1 MRPDRS
7 SEPRGITVLF
17 DGYWWVDG
25 PTANRTVQRDLIT
38 SWIAAHPDDDVVLAV
53 RKGHDLSAAGPLP
66 ENVHVVETRL
76 WPHAISNALELPG
89 LARKVGADV
98 IIAHNFAPLRG
109 RSLVFV
115 HDLLFEDHPEWFSA
129 AERLYFAL
137 MPLTL
142 PFADVVVTSTQTEAS
157 RIERLHPALAP
168 VRAVGLAVPQNL
180 AQAESRRPEADLQV
194 GGFVLCVGR
203 LNARKNLETVIR
215 GVGLAASVHPGSP
228 LVVVGSAEHSGVGSD
243 LSEEFTTLRDAGDVR
258 FLGRVDD
265 AGLRWLYENARV
277 TVYLSRDEGFG
288 LPPIEARTFGSPV
301 IASDIPVLR
310 ETLGDGARF
319 VNPLSAGDLA
329 SALDERADS
338 ADVKGQGTDELGYSW
353 PKTAAKLRE
362 ALPWKSIGSSR
373 ASAEPQ
379 RVLYYRVHD
388 KTYPRNRLVREHL
401 EQRPVTVRVVEKS
414 GRSSKLRRMAH
425 DLGRLFRHARGADV
439 IVVAEMSLT
448 HVPFAWL
455 ASRLVGARLV
465 VDGFV
470 GLYETAIGD
479 WQLASARS
487 LRARRLALQDWLA
500 IQAADVFL
508 TDTRLRAD
516 LVRSRKRNR
525 GPVESL
531 PVGAPSWARA
541 VEAPGTTGPIRVLYY
556 GNYIPLHGLDLV
568 VDALVLASQ
577 ERDMSVTF
585 IGSGDLRADIERRVS
600 HEGLEG
606 RVVFVDPV
614 PENELLSRI
623 SEHDVVLGIFGG
635 SAKAQSVI
643 ANKVWQ
649 GLACERLVITQ
660 RSEALSELR
669 GLADGHLIE
678 TEPGSPRSLA
688 DALQRAEPVSGDGET
703 TARLAAYVEA
713 EFDRVLDVVL
723 EQDEVPHD

>member
-1 MRPDRS
+1 MRPDRG
-7 SEPRGITVLF
+7 SEPQGITVLF

-38 SWIAAHPDDDVVLAV
+38 SWIAAHPEDDVVLAV
-53 RKGHDLSAAGPLP
+53 RRSHDLSAAGALP
-66 ENVHVVETRL
+66 ENVRVVETRL

-89 LARKVGADV
+89 LARKAGADV
-98 IIAHNFAPLRG
+98 IVAHNFAPLTG

-115 HDLLFEDHPEWFSA
+115 HDLLFEDHPEWFSK

-137 MPLTL
+137 MPLSL
-142 PFADVVVTSTQTEAS
+142 PFADVVVTSTQTEA
-157 RIERLHPALAP
+157 RRMERLHPALAP

-180 AQAESRRPEADLQV
+180 AQADSRRPQDDLQV
-194 GGFVLCVGR
+194 GEFVLCVGR

-215 GVGLAASVHPGSP
+215 GVALAASVHAGSP

-243 LSEEFTTLRDAGDVR
+243 LSEEFTDLRDAGVVR

-288 LPPIEARTFGSPV
+288 LPPVEARTFGSPV

-310 ETLGDGARF
+310 ETLGNGARF
-319 VNPLSAGDLA
+319 VNPRSASDLA
-329 SALDERADS
+329 SALDDRVDS
-338 ADVKGQGTDELGYSW
+338 ADMPGQGPDALGYSW
-353 PKTAAKLRE
+353 PETVAKLRA
-362 ALPWKSIGSSR
+362 ALPWGRIRASR
-373 ASAEPQ
+373 SSAEPR

-388 KTYPRNRLVREHL
+388 QTYPRNRLVREHL

-414 GRSSKLRRMAH
+414 ARSGKLHRMVH
-425 DLGRLFRHARGADV
+425 DLGRLFRHARGADI

-479 WQLASARS
+479 WQLASTRS
-487 LRARRLALQDWLA
+487 FRARRLALQDWLA

-516 LVRSRKRNR
+516 LIRARKRSR

-531 PVGAPSWARA
+531 PVGAPSWART
-541 VEAPGTTGPIRVLYY
+541 VEVPRAMGPLRVLYY

-568 VDALVLASQ
+568 VDALVLACQ

-600 HEGLEG
+600 EEGLAG
-606 RVVFVDPV
+606 RVLFADPV
-614 PENELLSRI
+614 PEDELFSRI
-623 SEHDVVLGIFGG
+623 SDHDVVLGIFGG

-660 RSEALSELR
+660 RSEALKELR
-669 GLADGHLIE
+669 DLTDGHLIE
-678 TEPGSPRSLA
+678 TDPGSPRSLA
-688 DALQRAEPVSGDGET
+688 DALLNADPVSGDGET
-703 TARLAAYVEA
+703 TARLAGYVEA
-713 EFDRVLDVVL
+713 EFDRVVDMVL
-723 EQDEVPHD
+723 EQDGVPRD